1 MGENNGK
8 HIFRAS
14 SLTAPAPIPPFQGC
28 GFFGVFL
35 FLTCAAVCAKEHA
48 NIEMGDGGAT
58 PEKSIFPLFSP
69 IHGSA
74 PKSSEMRPKFSKTQ
88 LCKAWGP
95 LF

>member
-14 SLTAPAPIPPFQGC
+14 SLTAPPIPPFQGC
-28 GFFGVFL
+28 GVFGVFL

-58 PEKSIFPLFSP
+58 PEKKYFLFFHPS
-69 IHGSA
+69 
-74 PKSSEMRPKFSKTQ
+74 MDRF
-88 LCKAWGP
+88 L
-95 LF
+95 